1 MFIFCRVEWA
11 PSGTFVRD
19 GGESGGEGSYQVTL
33 VEVMWFKQGGC
44 AVVYSALLRV
54 RESKEDFQF
63 QSVTVKQVLNM
74 I

>member
-33 VEVMWFKQGGC
+33 VEVMWFKQEGC

-54 RESKEDFQF
+54 RESQEDFKL
-63 QSVTVKQVLNM
+63 QSVSLKQVL

>member
-1 MFIFCRVEWA
+1 MFNFYRVEWA

-19 GGESGGEGSYQVTL
+19 GGERGGGSYQVGL

-54 RESKEDFQF
+54 RESKEDFQ
-63 QSVTVKQVLNM
+63 L
-74 I
+74 